1 MAKNK
6 LFLDIIQLGLIAL
19 MVFFS
24 LSLLTSGEEINKKI
38 HDSENREL
46 LNKNTVIV
54 KYKLIHGNDT
64 VFIDRK
70 LDSILNSYEY
80 SQFLTKNKK

>member
-6 LFLDIIQLGLIAL
+6 LFLDIIQLGLIVL

>member
-6 LFLDIIQLGLIAL
+6 LLVDMFQMGLIIL

-24 LSLLTSGEEINKKI
+24 VSLLSSGKEVSSKISEIEKQQY
-38 HDSENREL
+38 

-54 KYKLIHGNDT
+54 KYKLIHGSDT
-64 VFIDRK
+64 IYVDRK
-70 LDSILNSYEY
+70 LDSILNSHEY
-80 SQFLTKNKK
+80 DQFLNKNKK